1 MLEIKLFYEFRP
13 HRCEYR
19 FNIWVLNRCNNEK
32 FDIQTL
38 IRRHKLQQN
47 VPVNRSNRKGNA
59 VFCFPSS
66 AERWTFGPATA
77 SVVCKHTET
86 QSRLKLKHSELSR
99 HRWAVKESQVMLLQ
113 PSLGAKVTMVT
124 LPAQF
129 RKWDTV
135 VGVVARVFLGL
146 WLAAELAVHVCFL
159 CLWITRG
166 ERGWM
171 EVSVSLTRPP
181 AAFSCEIN
189 LLRWIINRLEIL
201 RPLSDRLCFI

>member
-1 MLEIKLFYEFRP
+1 MRNLTFKLWLGVTNCSKMF
-13 HRCEYR
+13 
-19 FNIWVLNRCNNEK
+19 L
-32 FDIQTL
+32 L
-38 IRRHKLQQN
+38 I
-47 VPVNRSNRKGNA
+47 VPTEKGNT

-66 AERWTFGPATA
+66 AERWTFGAATA

-86 QSRLKLKHSELSR
+86 QSRLKLKHKLDSELSR